1 MNPSPGKYN
10 NAFKITGYSVGGTAK
25 TLPIKLAGGECVD
38 ITVQFD
44 PSVSPD
50 SVQTQ
55 NYSVASTACITPSI
69 ATATSGVKL
78 GPPAILGADIKPTIL
93 SCDTKDTSVVIT
105 NSNGVNSPAMT
116 ITNINVTGPDK
127 LRFTTTNPASMSVP
141 GGSSVKI
148 PVTFSP
154 IPSPGPTA
162 TSYSANVVVTLTDA
176 SGKIV
181 TLTAP
186 VTGSSNGMSAA
197 VSSNFTVQKAQAD
210 ANTVLP
216 LPINVAFNRNS
227 LSDPIEAF
235 GIMKITLRYTY
246 NTDIL
251 DLVLVNKIPKM
262 TGLPAGWIVDAA
274 SNVVSGTPGTLTLIL
289 DGTAPLS
296 DADLQTSN
304 GVLGQLSFTPT
315 LAKSGSKVAT
325 VTLAPPDLRMAN
337 DSVVGGCLAVTQTGT
352 QFSLVY
358 ACGDSTLAYFLTN
371 GNAPSMIKPVNPNP
385 VSLSNGG
392 VVNFQYVTRHE
403 GIVSL
408 IIYDELGKEV
418 ARVVNAQ
425 FHPAGTYEV
434 RTDVSRLTSGSYI
447 YRFQLD
453 NHHAI
458 SGRLVV
464 SN

>member
-1 MNPSPGKYN
+1 MKPLPGKYY
-10 NAFKITGYSVGGTAK
+10 NAFRISGYSVGGAVK

-50 SVQTQ
+50 PVQTQ
-55 NYSVASTACITPSI
+55 SYAAVSDACLS
-69 ATATSGVKL
+69 ADAGLATSGVKL
-78 GPPAILGADIKPTIL
+78 GPPTILGADIKPTIL
-93 SCDTKDTSVVIT
+93 SCDTRDTSVVVT
-105 NSNGVNSPAMT
+105 NSNGVKSPAMT
-116 ITNINVTGPDK
+116 IKNITVTGADK
-127 LRFTTTNPASMSVP
+127 LRFTTTNPASMSIP

-148 PVTFSP
+148 PVTFAP
-154 IPSPGPTA
+154 NPSAGPAA
-162 TSYSANVVVTLTDA
+162 TNYSANVVVTLTNA
-176 SGKIV
+176 SGIDT
-181 TLTAP
+181 TLTAL
-186 VTGSSNGMSAA
+186 VTGSSNGMSAV
-197 VSSNFTVQKAQAD
+197 VSSNFTVQAAKAD
-210 ANTVLP
+210 VNTVLP
-216 LPINVAFNRNS
+216 LPINIAFTRNG
-227 LSDPIEAF
+227 LADPIDVF
-235 GIMKITLRYTY
+235 GITKIKLTYTY

-251 DLVLVNKIPKM
+251 DLVMAGLVPSV
-262 TGLPAGWIVDAA
+262 TGPLIDAGWKVDVA

-289 DGTAPLS
+289 YGTTPLT
-296 DADLQTSN
+296 DAQASA
-304 GVLGQLSFTPT
+304 GVLGQLSFTPK
-315 LAKSGSKVAT
+315 LAKSGSKATT
-325 VTLAPPDLRMAN
+325 VTLAPPNLLMA
-337 DSVVGGCLAVTQTGT
+337 SGAPVGGCLAITQSGT

-358 ACGDSTLAYFLTN
+358 ACGDSTLAYFLAN
-371 GNAPSMIKPVNPNP
+371 GKVPEMIKPVNPNP
-385 VSLSNGG
+385 VSASNGG

-418 ARVVNAQ
+418 VRAVNAQ

-434 RTDVSRLTSGSYI
+434 HADVSRLTSGSYI